1 MTSKKGWQRS
11 EIGYRIQTVAVR
23 SNNWKPFTHA
33 LALGFYF
40 RVLTEGSC
48 KRLFYCSHGHS
59 DTMRY
64 VSGSVLNNP
73 VTRASQSGEGG
84 PRIEPGGKAVRSLS
98 LSSDYA
104 KTWLQRVMYA
114 STERTVVIEH
124 GKAVLCS
131 SIHQRVIH
139 TRGYQRDT

>member
-1 MTSKKGWQRS
+1 
-11 EIGYRIQTVAVR
+11 
-23 SNNWKPFTHA
+23 
-33 LALGFYF
+33 
-40 RVLTEGSC
+40 
-48 KRLFYCSHGHS
+48 
-59 DTMRY
+59 MRY

-114 STERTVVIEH
+114 STERTVVFEH

-139 TRGYQRDT
+139 TRGYQHDT

>member
-1 MTSKKGWQRS
+1 MRFAFSNTFSGRVIRQ
-11 EIGYRIQTVAVR
+11 GHYRIAVV
-23 SNNWKPFTHA
+23 N
-33 LALGFYF
+33 GFFVSY
-40 RVLTEGSC
+40 S
-48 KRLFYCSHGHS
+48 HS
-59 DTMRY
+59 DTMRN

-73 VTRASQSGEGG
+73 VTRASQNGEGG

-131 SIHQRVIH
+131 SIHQRVITH
-139 TRGYQRDT
+139 

>member
-1 MTSKKGWQRS
+1 
-11 EIGYRIQTVAVR
+11 
-23 SNNWKPFTHA
+23 
-33 LALGFYF
+33 
-40 RVLTEGSC
+40 
-48 KRLFYCSHGHS
+48 
-59 DTMRY
+59 MRY

-84 PRIEPGGKAVRSLS
+84 PRIEPGGKSEKALS

-131 SIHQRVIH
+131 SIHQRVITH
-139 TRGYQRDT
+139 

>member
-1 MTSKKGWQRS
+1 
-11 EIGYRIQTVAVR
+11 
-23 SNNWKPFTHA
+23 
-33 LALGFYF
+33 
-40 RVLTEGSC
+40 
-48 KRLFYCSHGHS
+48 
-59 DTMRY
+59 MRY

-104 KTWLQRVMYA
+104 KTWLLRVMYA
-114 STERTVVIEH
+114 STERTVVFEH

-139 TRGYQRDT
+139 TRGY

>member
-1 MTSKKGWQRS
+1 MKVLQNPIDFCVVLPDNRRTFEYFQSF
-11 EIGYRIQTVAVR
+11 VV
-23 SNNWKPFTHA
+23 A
-33 LALGFYF
+33 LAKSQDHRVIYGVFSFGGYIRCGTSMVVCLG
-40 RVLTEGSC
+40 
-48 KRLFYCSHGHS
+48 
-59 DTMRY
+59 
-64 VSGSVLNNP
+64 NP

-104 KTWLQRVMYA
+104 KTWLLRVMYA
-114 STERTVVIEH
+114 STERTVVFEH